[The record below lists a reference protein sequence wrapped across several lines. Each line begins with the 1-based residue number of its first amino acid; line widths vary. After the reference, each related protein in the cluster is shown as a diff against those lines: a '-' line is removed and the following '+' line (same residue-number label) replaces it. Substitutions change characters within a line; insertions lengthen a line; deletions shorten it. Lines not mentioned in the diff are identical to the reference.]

1 MKKFVAVVAFLAIAV
16 LGVRAEVIEQV
27 LVKVNGEI
35 LTKTDLEA
43 RQVAA
48 LRQRLRQNVS
58 ASDLKTDQ
66 ELRKA
71 LDEITPQILVDTVDE
86 LLLMQR
92 GKELGYRMTDD
103 QFKNILEN
111 IRKENKLED
120 EAQFQAAL
128 KQEGLSL
135 DDLRK
140 SLERQMVF
148 SRVQQVEVYSR
159 IAITDGE
166 AKAYYDAHRTEFT
179 TPSTLTIREVLVEV
193 AAPAAE
199 GQKQALF
206 SVASDDDAK
215 AKAEAI
221 RKRAL
226 AGEDFAQL
234 AATESAAASKANGG
248 LIGPISA
255 DELAPAMAELFDKMK
270 PGEVSEPMRTQRG
283 YQIFKLES
291 KTATEV
297 LDFDKARDQIAN
309 KVFAQKR
316 QGELERYLRRLRS
329 QAIIEWKNEP
339 LKQIYDLRV
348 AQPTAPAP
356 AAPPA

>member
-1 MKKFVAVVAFLAIAV
+1 MKKFVAVVVFAALAG
-16 LGVRAEVIEQV
+16 LGARAEVIEQV

-35 LTKTDLEA
+35 ITKTDLEA
-43 RQVAA
+43 RQVAT

-58 ASDLKTDQ
+58 SADLKSDE

-71 LDEITPQILVDTVDE
+71 LDEITPQLIVDTIDE
-86 LLLMQR
+86 LLVMQR

-103 QFKNILEN
+103 QFQNILQN

-135 DDLRK
+135 EDLRK

-166 AKAYYDAHRTEFT
+166 ARAYYDAHRTEFT
-179 TPSTLTIREVLVEV
+179 TPSTLTVREILVEV
-193 AAPAAE
+193 AAPTDA
-199 GQKQALF
+199 QKQALF

-248 LIGPISA
+248 LIGPIGA
-255 DELAPAMAELFDKMK
+255 DELAPAMAELFLKMS
-270 PGEVSEPMRTQRG
+270 PGEISEPMRTQRG

-316 QGELERYLRRLRS
+316 QGELDRYLRRLRS
-329 QAIIEWKNEP
+329 QAIIEWKHEP
-339 LKQIYDLRV
+339 LKQLYDQYV
-348 AQPTAPAP
+348 AQPPAP
-356 AAPPA
+356 RPPQG

>member
-1 MKKFVAVVAFLAIAV
+1 MKKLVAVAV
-16 LGVRAEVIEQV
+16 LVVVAAFGVRAEVIEQV

-58 ASDLKTDQ
+58 ADDLKTDQ

-71 LDEITPQILVDTVDE
+71 LDEITPQILVDTIDE
-86 LLLMQR
+86 LLVMQR

-103 QFKNILEN
+103 QFRNILEN

-128 KQEGLSL
+128 KQEGLTL

-159 IAITDGE
+159 IAITDAE

-179 TPSTLTIREVLVEV
+179 TPSSLTIREILVEV
-193 AAPAAE
+193 PAPTDA
-199 GQKQALF
+199 QKQALF

-215 AKAEAI
+215 AKAEAL

-255 DELAPAMAELFDKMK
+255 DELAPAMAELFEKMK
-270 PGEVSEPMRTQRG
+270 PGEISEPMRSQRG
-283 YQIFKLES
+283 YQVFKLES
-291 KTATEV
+291 KSATEV

-316 QGELERYLRRLRS
+316 QGELDRYLRRLRS

-339 LKQIYDLRV
+339 LKQLYDLRV
-348 AQPTAPAP
+348 AQPSAPAP

>member
-1 MKKFVAVVAFLAIAV
+1 MKKFVAVVVFAALAG
-16 LGVRAEVIEQV
+16 LGARAEVIEQV

-35 LTKTDLEA
+35 ITKTDLEA
-43 RQVAA
+43 RQVAT

-58 ASDLKTDQ
+58 SADLKSDE

-71 LDEITPQILVDTVDE
+71 LDEITPQLIVDTIDE
-86 LLLMQR
+86 LLVMQR

-103 QFKNILEN
+103 QFQNILQN

-135 DDLRK
+135 EDLRK

-166 AKAYYDAHRTEFT
+166 ARAYYDAHRTEFT
-179 TPSTLTIREVLVEV
+179 TPSTLTVREILVEV
-193 AAPAAE
+193 AAPTDA
-199 GQKQALF
+199 QKQALF

-248 LIGPISA
+248 LIGPIGA
-255 DELAPAMAELFDKMK
+255 DELAPAMAELFLKMS
-270 PGEVSEPMRTQRG
+270 PGEISEPVRTQRG

-316 QGELERYLRRLRS
+316 QGELDRYLRRLRS
-329 QAIIEWKNEP
+329 QAIIEWKHEP
-339 LKQIYDLRV
+339 LKQLYDQYV
-348 AQPTAPAP
+348 AQPPAP
-356 AAPPA
+356 RPPQG

>member
-1 MKKFVAVVAFLAIAV
+1 MKKFVAVVVFAALAG
-16 LGVRAEVIEQV
+16 LGARAEVIEQV

-35 LTKTDLEA
+35 ITKTDLEA
-43 RQVAA
+43 RQVAT

-58 ASDLKTDQ
+58 SADLKSDE

-71 LDEITPQILVDTVDE
+71 LDEITPQLIVDTIDE
-86 LLLMQR
+86 LLVMQR

-103 QFKNILEN
+103 QFQNILQN

-135 DDLRK
+135 EDLRK

-166 AKAYYDAHRTEFT
+166 ARAYYDAHRTEFT
-179 TPSTLTIREVLVEV
+179 TPSTLTVREILVEV
-193 AAPAAE
+193 AAPTDA
-199 GQKQALF
+199 QKQALF

-248 LIGPISA
+248 LIGPIGA
-255 DELAPAMAELFDKMK
+255 DELAPAMAELFLKMS
-270 PGEVSEPMRTQRG
+270 PGEISEPMRTQRG
-283 YQIFKLES
+283 YQIFKLEG

-316 QGELERYLRRLRS
+316 QGELDRYLRRLRS
-329 QAIIEWKNEP
+329 QAIIEWKHEP
-339 LKQIYDLRV
+339 LKQLYDQYV
-348 AQPTAPAP
+348 AQPPAP
-356 AAPPA
+356 RPPQG